1 MPFFMDK
8 KNASLWVKIFAAI
21 LAFSFILG
29 MVVFTV
35 DAFIMQ
41 GSMPNQNTN
50 KSKLSQEEV
59 QFDTNVRMYKSM
71 TEMNT
76 TDTTA
81 WVGLGNSYYDWGI
94 YLIRTKKNSMEALKK
109 FAEAEKAYEK
119 ALELNPDNVNV
130 MVDLAAIYFY
140 QAKLQEARSLLDKA
154 LEKDP
159 NNPAALFNAGLVARD
174 QGDTKAAIAYFEKFI
189 KENPGDRNISAA
201 KNLLKEL
208 KGSLGNTTSTKSK

>member
-1 MPFFMDK
+1 MDK
-8 KNASLWVKIFAAI
+8 KKASLWVKIFAAV

-35 DAFIMQ
+35 DAFMMQ
-41 GSMPNQNTN
+41 GTAINQDTSRGN
-50 KSKLSQEEV
+50 LSQEEV

-71 TEMNT
+71 TEINT

-94 YLIRTKKNSMEALKK
+94 YLIRMKNDSKEALKK
-109 FAEAEKAYEK
+109 FVEAEKAYEK
-119 ALELNPDNVNV
+119 ALELNPNNVNV

-140 QAKLQEARSLLDKA
+140 QAKLQEARNLLDKA

-159 NNPAALFNAGLVARD
+159 KNPAALFNAGLVARD
-174 QGDTKAAIAYFEKFI
+174 QGDIQAAIAYFEKFI
-189 KENPGDRNISAA
+189 KENPDDRNLDIA

-208 KGSLGNTTSTKSK
+208 KAELGNTTTTKSK